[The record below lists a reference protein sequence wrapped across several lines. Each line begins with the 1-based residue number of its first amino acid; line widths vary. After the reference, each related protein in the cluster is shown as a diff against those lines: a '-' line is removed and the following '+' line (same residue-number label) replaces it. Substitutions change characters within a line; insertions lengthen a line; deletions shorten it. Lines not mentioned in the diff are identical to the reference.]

1 MQTVKRLYLYLMS
14 GVTLGVLA
22 VGLQFVLVVLFDA
35 LGLSRGSFRGFDPN
49 SNVQQLSLAAALIG
63 VGLPVWAI
71 HWWLAERGLRPGTA
85 QAEQER
91 GSGVRALYLTL
102 TLGVLLAVG
111 ASAAAELLRGLF
123 QQMLGTSGDFG
134 IPDSAAGLA
143 TVVVTGLAWA
153 YHVSVR
159 RRDMRVGPLTGPAAW
174 LPRFYLYSAALGGLF
189 LGLSAVEGLLRT
201 VGDALLPTSEAAF
214 NRPGQDGFMAAG
226 SLAPILVGG
235 VVWLGHWWYAGRLVG
250 DAGWRGGSERPAKLR
265 LAYFVTVVIVAAF
278 SVTRLSAAALTAGLA
293 PILGATSPFGEALT
307 GGDLARVGGVA
318 LVSALPW
325 AIAWWLHRRALDR
338 EATASEDPGRGAV
351 ALRLDQHANAAVGLA
366 FGGVGLAWL
375 LGLLVDLLAGGDRT
389 SSDLWRGELST
400 FAPMALIGLGV
411 WLWWWRRIQARHV
424 ADLPAEAAST
434 VRRSYLLIVLAAS
447 VISSLSSMALILY
460 RLFGTIL
467 GANLG
472 GNPASEL
479 STPIG
484 ALVVAATIAVYHG
497 QALRRDAALHTFA
510 PEPELPQAG
519 AATAERRLMLVG
531 PAGAEL
537 GAAVDALREA
547 LPPGYRL
554 DDA

>member
-35 LGLSRGSFRGFDPN
+35 LGLSRGSYSGFDPN
-49 SNVQQLSLAAALIG
+49 SNAQQLSLAAALVG

-71 HWWLAERGLRPGTA
+71 HWWLVERGLRPAAA

-91 GSGVRALYLTL
+91 ASGVRALYLTL
-102 TLGVLLAVG
+102 TLSVLLAVG

-123 QQMLGTSGDFG
+123 QQMFGTSADFG
-134 IPDSAAGLA
+134 TPDSAAGLA
-143 TVVVTGLAWA
+143 TVVVTGLAWG

-159 RRDMRVGPLTGPAAW
+159 RRDMRVGPLTGAAAW

-189 LGLSAVEGLLRT
+189 SGLSAVEGLLRT
-201 VGDALLPTSEAAF
+201 LGDALLPTSDAAF
-214 NRPGQDGFMAAG
+214 NQPGQDGFMAA

-250 DAGWRGGSERPAKLR
+250 DTGWRGASERPAKLR
-265 LAYFVTVVIVAAF
+265 LAYFVTVVVVAAF
-278 SVTRLSAAALTAGLA
+278 SVIRLAAAALTAGLA
-293 PILGATSPFGEALT
+293 PVLGATSPFGEALT
-307 GGDLARVGGVA
+307 GRDLARAGGVA

-325 AIAWWLHRRALDR
+325 AIAWWLHRRSLNR
-338 EATASEDPGRGAV
+338 EATASEDPGRAAV
-351 ALRLDQHANAAVGLA
+351 AVRLDEHANAVVGLA

-389 SSDLWRGELST
+389 TSDLWRGELST
-400 FAPMALIGLGV
+400 FAPMALVGSGV
-411 WLWWWRRIQARHV
+411 WLWWWRRIQARH
-424 ADLPAEAAST
+424 AGDAPAEASST
-434 VRRSYLLIVLAAS
+434 VRRSYLLIVLAAT
-447 VISSLSSMALILY
+447 VISSLSSTALILY
-460 RLFGTIL
+460 RLFGTML

-484 ALVVAATIAVYHG
+484 ALVVAATIALYHG
-497 QALRRDAALHTFA
+497 QALRREAAYIAA
-510 PEPELPQAG
+510 PEHDLAPAQA
-519 AATAERRLMLVG
+519 ASAERRLVLVG
-531 PAGAEL
+531 PPGEEL
-537 GAAVDALREA
+537 GAALEGLRDALPA
-547 LPPGYRL
+547 GYRL